1 MLRVGLTGNIASGK
15 SSVAEVWRGLGA
27 AIVDADRLARTA
39 VTPGSPGLV
48 AVVAEFGPHVLRAD
62 GSLDRGALRRI
73 VFADA
78 TARQRLEAIV
88 HPEVARLRAE
98 EEAELARSGVEIVVH
113 DIPLLYEVGAERGLD
128 LVVLVDAPEAVRL
141 ERLLRDRGLPEAEAR
156 AMIAAQQPAAGKRAR
171 ADLVIDNDGT
181 PAQLAERAERTWER
195 IREWAAGRAAPPGRS
210 SGSG

>member
-15 SSVAEVWRGLGA
+15 SSVGEVWRGLGA

-39 VTPGSPGLV
+39 VVPGSPGLA
-48 AVVAEFGPHVLRAD
+48 AVVAEFGPHVLRSD
-62 GSLDRGALRRI
+62 GSLDRAVLRRM
-73 VFADA
+73 VFADP
-78 TARQRLEAIV
+78 TARRRLEAIV

-98 EEAELARSGVEIVVH
+98 VEAELAHSGVEIVVH

-141 ERLLRDRGLPEAEAR
+141 ERLVQDRGLPEAEAR

-171 ADLVIDNDGT
+171 ADIVIENDGT
-181 PAQLAERAERTWER
+181 LAQLAERAERAWEQ
-195 IREWAAGRAAPPGRS
+195 IRRWAVGRGR
-210 SGSG
+210 